1 MSHCFIICEY
11 NPLHSGHA
19 YQIRQA
25 KELACGDV
33 ICIMSG
39 NVVQRGELAVAD
51 KYTRAEWAIK
61 AGADMVIELPAVY
74 SLSSAELF
82 ALGAIKIISR
92 FNEPSYLCFGCEN
105 PDVTA
110 LTRLAK
116 TLTDNSQVDLLTQSN
131 LARGLSY
138 PQAYSLAVKA
148 VCQTNDKDDL
158 ANLLDSPNNLL
169 AIEYIKAINKL
180 NIAITPIAIRR
191 QGGYNDLS
199 VAGEFA
205 SASAIRN
212 NLSDKS
218 IIAKYCPPF
227 VYDDLQ
233 NYSDCDDRLYSLLS
247 YQLPRQ
253 DLSKICGIKEGIDN
267 RILQKLDTCHD
278 FSSFL
283 QAVKTKRYPMAYIK
297 RLLLNALTYNT
308 LTYEE
313 LKSQPIE
320 YVNVLAVKEDK
331 KSLLSLFD
339 CAVTTKQS
347 DSYILEKTDAQHNAD
362 LLFSSVKYR
371 YRSVMSIV
379 KS

>member
-19 YQIRQA
+19 YHIRQA
-25 KELACGDV
+25 KEATGGDV

-39 NVVQRGELAVAD
+39 DVVQRGELAVAD
-51 KYTRAEWAIK
+51 KYTRAEWAIR
-61 AGADMVIELPAVY
+61 AGADMVVELPAVY
-74 SLSSAELF
+74 SQTPAELF
-82 ALGAIKIISR
+82 ALGAIKVISH
-92 FNEPSYLCFGCEN
+92 FNQPSYLCFGCEN
-105 PDVTA
+105 PDVDSI
-110 LTRLAK
+110 TRLADI
-116 TLTDNSQVDLLTQSN
+116 LTDNRQVDTLTQSN
-131 LARGLSY
+131 LSQGLSY
-138 PQAYSLAVKA
+138 PQAYSLAVRKA
-148 VCQTNDKDDL
+148 CKTSDNDDL
-158 ANLLDSPNNLL
+158 ASLLDSPNNLL

-180 NIAITPIAIRR
+180 ELDITPIAIKR

-205 SASAIRN
+205 SATAIRN
-212 NLSDKS
+212 NLDNKE
-218 IIAKYCPPF
+218 ILQKYCPPY
-227 VYDDLQ
+227 VADCLQ
-233 NYSDCDDRLYSLLS
+233 NYIDCDDRLYSLLS

-253 DLSKICGIKEGIDN
+253 DLSKICGVKEGIDN

-308 LTYEE
+308 LTYDE
-313 LKSQPIE
+313 LKSQAVE
-320 YVNVLAVKEDK
+320 YVNVLAIKEDK

-347 DSYILEKTDAQHNAD
+347 DAYRLEKSDVQRNAD
-362 LLFSSVKYR
+362 LLFASVKYH
-371 YRSVMSIV
+371 YSSVMSIV

>member
-19 YQIRQA
+19 YHIRQA
-25 KELACGDV
+25 KEATGGDV

-39 NVVQRGELAVAD
+39 NTVQRGELAVAD

-61 AGADMVIELPAVY
+61 AGADMVVELPAAY
-74 SLSSAELF
+74 CQSPAQIF
-82 ALGAIKIISR
+82 ALGGVKIISR
-92 FNEPSYLCFGCEN
+92 FAQPSYLCFGSEYG
-105 PDVTA
+105 DVDL
-110 LTRLAK
+110 LTRLAA
-116 TLTDNSQVDLLTQSN
+116 TLTDNLQVDLITQSN
-131 LARGLSY
+131 LAQGLSY

-148 VCQTNDKDDL
+148 VCQTDDKDYL
-158 ANLLDSPNNLL
+158 ASLLDSPNNLL
-169 AIEYIKAINKL
+169 AIEYIKAIRRL
-180 NIAITPIAIRR
+180 NAAITPIAIKRL
-191 QGGYNDLS
+191 GSYNDMS
-199 VAGEFA
+199 VEGEFA

-212 NLSDKS
+212 NLRDK
-218 IIAKYCPPF
+218 AVLQKYCPSF

-233 NYSDCDDRLYSLLS
+233 KYSDCDDRLYAVLS

-253 DLSKICGIKEGIDN
+253 DLSQICGVKEGIDN

-283 QAVKTKRYPMAYIK
+283 QQVKTKRYPMAYIK

-313 LKSQPIE
+313 LKGQAIE
-320 YVNVLAVKEDK
+320 YVNVLAVKDDK

-347 DSYILEKTDAQHNAD
+347 DAHKLAKDEVQRNAD
-362 LLFSSVKYR
+362 LLYASVKYR

>member
-19 YQIRQA
+19 YHIRQA
-25 KELACGDV
+25 KEATGGDV

-39 NVVQRGELAVAD
+39 NTVQRGELAVAD

-61 AGADMVIELPAVY
+61 AGADMVVELPAVY
-74 SLSSAELF
+74 SQSPAEIF

-92 FNEPSYLCFGCEN
+92 FSKPSCLCFGAEC
-105 PDVTA
+105 PDVSL
-110 LTRLAK
+110 LTSLASI
-116 TLTDNSQVDLLTQSN
+116 LESGGQVDILTQSN

-138 PQAYSLAVKA
+138 PQSYSLAVRE
-148 VCQTNDKDDL
+148 VCKSESKEDL
-158 ANLLDSPNNLL
+158 ANLLDAPNNLL
-169 AIEYIKAINKL
+169 AIEYIKAIRRL
-180 NIAITPIAIRR
+180 NLAVTPIAIER

-199 VAGEFA
+199 VEGDFA

-212 NLSDKS
+212 NLTDKGVVS
-218 IIAKYCPPF
+218 KFCPSYVVDF
-227 VYDDLQ
+227 LQ
-233 NYSDCDDRLYSLLS
+233 NYSDSDDNLYSLIS

-253 DLSKICGIKEGIDN
+253 DLGQICGVKEGIDN

-283 QAVKTKRYPMAYIK
+283 QAVKTKRYPMAYVK

-308 LTYEE
+308 LTYDE
-313 LKSQPIE
+313 LKSQPIQF
-320 YVNVLAVKEDK
+320 VNVLAIKEDK

-339 CAVTTKQS
+339 CAVATKQS
-347 DSYILEKTDAQHNAD
+347 DAHRLSKDDIQRDAD
-362 LLFSSVKYR
+362 LLFASVKYR

-379 KS
+379 KD

>member
-11 NPLHSGHA
+11 NPLHSGHV
-19 YQIRQA
+19 YHIRQA
-25 KELACGDV
+25 KEATGGDV

-39 NVVQRGELAVAD
+39 SVVQRGELAVAD

-61 AGADMVIELPAVY
+61 AGADMVVELPAVY

-82 ALGAIKIISR
+82 AIGAIKIISQ
-92 FNEPSYLCFGCEN
+92 FNQPSSLCFGSECS
-105 PDVTA
+105 DVSL
-110 LTRLAK
+110 LTSLASI
-116 TLTDNSQVDLLTQSN
+116 LSDNEQIDLLTQSN
-131 LARGLSY
+131 LSQGLSY

-148 VCQTNDKDDL
+148 VCQADDQDEL
-158 ANLLDSPNNLL
+158 ASLLDSPNNLL

-180 NIAITPIAIRR
+180 NLAITPIAIKR
-191 QGGYNDLS
+191 QGEYNDLS
-199 VAGEFA
+199 VEGEFA

-212 NLSDKS
+212 NLDNKE
-218 IIAKYCPPF
+218 IVQKYCPPY
-227 VYDDLQ
+227 VADCLQ

-253 DLSKICGIKEGIDN
+253 NLGKICGVKEGIDN

-313 LKSQPIE
+313 LKGQAIQ

-347 DSYILEKTDAQHNAD
+347 DAYRLEKTDVQRNAD
-362 LLFSSVKYR
+362 LLFASIKYR

-379 KS
+379 KD